1 MLSYGPSSMK
11 NQINIYLKIPVLA
24 FALFEA
30 LWLGSALLVNPL
42 LNHLSLDST
51 AFIRQW
57 ELQHSQKAL
66 NYWVPIEAISPLLIK
81 AVVVAEDDAFFQ
93 HRGLDFRAM
102 EESFETNWKRKKI
115 VRGAS
120 TLSMQLAKNLYLDR
134 SKSPFR
140 KLNEALLA
148 WSLELSLSKFEILEM
163 YLNIAEWG
171 PGIFGAEAASRYY
184 FQRPAKNLSAE
195 QAAYLAALLP
205 NPQWLTQSGKGRA
218 QKRKQRILRKMQNR
232 NLEAEITSRP
242 PQQ

>member
-1 MLSYGPSSMK
+1 MK
-11 NQINIYLKIPVLA
+11 NQINIYLKTLVLA
-24 FALFEA
+24 LVVFEA

-42 LNHLSLDST
+42 LSFLPLDST

-57 ELQHSQKAL
+57 ELHHPQKAQR
-66 NYWVPIEAISPLLIK
+66 YWVPLGSIHPLLIK

-93 HRGLDFRAM
+93 HGGLDFRAV

-134 SKSPFR
+134 GKSPFR

-148 WSLELSLSKFEILEM
+148 WSLEWNLSKLQILET

-184 FQRPAKNLSAE
+184 FKISAKNLNAE

-205 NPQWLTQSGKGRA
+205 NPQWLTQAGKGRA
-218 QKRKQRILRKMQNR
+218 QKRKRMILRRMQGR
-232 NLEAEITSRP
+232 NLEIELISRP
-242 PQQ
+242 QSQ